1 MTVEIAMERAISA
14 VNRGATV
21 STRQAYRGYPCRML
35 RDLPS
40 IDRLLTDPAWDEAP
54 TIPRVVRKRA
64 CRAVVDRTRGDVLSG
79 TLSAVPA
86 ASSLARDAVEH
97 ARSASRPALR
107 RVVNGTGV
115 ILHTNLGR
123 APLAPAALEAIAQTA
138 GGYTNL
144 EMDLVSGQRDSRHG
158 RLAEVFARVIGCEDV
173 VIANNNAAAVF
184 LALCAVAGE
193 GTDVVVSRG
202 ELVEIGGSFR
212 MPEIMEQSGA
222 RLREVGATNCTHLR
236 DFERALAD
244 GARVVMKVH
253 RSNFAQIGFTSEVS
267 IEELGELA
275 RKYDALLLHDLG
287 MGVLDLAP
295 GVARDSG
302 QPGESVRRSL
312 DAGADVVLFSGDKLL
327 GGPQAGILAGR
338 AEVLERIRKHP
349 VMRLVRP
356 GKLCLLALE
365 ATLRA
370 WDADPTGADVPAAR
384 MMSRTAN
391 ALKLEA
397 DTLASRL
404 RRPGLDVSVVST
416 KRAPGGGSLPGTTL
430 DSWAV
435 SLSSADHSD
444 AQLAASLRTHEP
456 PVVARIE
463 DGLVLIDLGTLF
475 DGDADIIVDALR
487 SAE

>member
-1 MTVEIAMERAISA
+1 
-14 VNRGATV
+14 
-21 STRQAYRGYPCRML
+21 ML

-40 IDRLLTDPAWDEAP
+40 IERLLTDPAWDDAP
-54 TIPRVVRKRA
+54 AIPRVVRKRA
-64 CRAVVDRTRGDVLSG
+64 CQAVVERTRGQVLAG

-86 ASSLARDAVEH
+86 AGALATEAVAH
-97 ARSASRPALR
+97 AQLAARPALR

-123 APLAPAALEAIAQTA
+123 APLAPAALSAIAQTA
-138 GGYTNL
+138 GAYTNL

-158 RLAEVFARVIGCEDV
+158 RLGEMFARVIGCEDV

-193 GTDVVVSRG
+193 GAEVVVSRG
-202 ELVEIGGSFR
+202 ELVEIGGAFR

-244 GARVVMKVH
+244 GARIIMKVH
-253 RSNFAQIGFTSEVS
+253 RSNFAQVGFTKEVS
-267 IEELGELA
+267 IEELGALA
-275 RKYDALLLHDLG
+275 RKHDALLLHDLG
-287 MGVLDLAP
+287 MGVIDRAP
-295 GVARDSG
+295 GMARDSG

-312 DAGADVVLFSGDKLL
+312 EAGADVVLFSGDKLL

-338 AEVLERIRKHP
+338 AEVLERIRRHP

-370 WDADPTGADVPAAR
+370 WDADPTGASVPVAR
-384 MMSRTAN
+384 MMSRSADELKVQAE
-391 ALKLEA
+391 ALA
-397 DTLASRL
+397 ARL
-404 RRPGLDVSVVST
+404 LRPGLDVSVVPT
-416 KRAPGGGSLPGTTL
+416 KSAPGGGSLPGTTL
-430 DSWAV
+430 ESWGV
-435 SLSSADHSD
+435 SLRSADRTD
-444 AQLAASLRTHEP
+444 AQLAATLRNHEP

-463 DGLVLIDLGTLF
+463 EGQVIIDLSALF
-475 DGDADIIVDALR
+475 DGDADIIAAALK
-487 SAE
+487 

>member
-1 MTVEIAMERAISA
+1 
-14 VNRGATV
+14 
-21 STRQAYRGYPCRML
+21 ML

-40 IDRLLTDPAWDEAP
+40 IDRLLTDPAWDDAP

-64 CRAVVDRTRGDVLSG
+64 CQAVVEQTRGHVLSG
-79 TLSAVPA
+79 ALSAVPA
-86 ASSLARDAVEH
+86 REILARRAVSH
-97 ARSASRPALR
+97 ARAASRPALR

-123 APLAPAALEAIAQTA
+123 APLAPAALDAIAGTA
-138 GGYTNL
+138 GAYTNL
-144 EMDLVSGQRDSRHG
+144 EMDLVSGQRDSRHT

-173 VIANNNAAAVF
+173 VVANNNAAAVF

-193 GTDVVVSRG
+193 GVEVVVSRG

-222 RLREVGATNCTHLR
+222 VLREVGATNCTHLR
-236 DFERALAD
+236 DFEGALAD
-244 GARVVMKVH
+244 GARVIMKVH
-253 RSNFAQIGFTSEVS
+253 RSNFAQVGFTSEVS
-267 IEELGELA
+267 IEELGALA

-287 MGVLDLAP
+287 MGVLDRAP

-302 QPGESVRRSL
+302 RPGESVRRSL
-312 DAGADVVLFSGDKLL
+312 EAGAQVVLFSGDKLL

-338 AEVLERIRKHP
+338 ADILERIRRHP

-365 ATLRA
+365 ATLRT
-370 WDADPTGADVPAAR
+370 WDADPTGGDVPVAR
-384 MMSRTAN
+384 MMSRSAQ
-391 ALKLEA
+391 ALKVEA
-397 DTLASRL
+397 EALALRL
-404 RRPGLDVSVVST
+404 ARPGLEVSVVPTRS
-416 KRAPGGGSLPGTTL
+416 APGGGSLPGTTL
-430 DSWAV
+430 QSWGV
-435 SLSSADHSD
+435 SLRSGERTDT
-444 AQLAASLRTHEP
+444 QLAATLRNHEP

-463 DGLVLIDLGTLF
+463 DGQVIIDLSTLLE
-475 DGDADIIVDALR
+475 GDADVVVAALK